1 MGFASS
7 YLANK
12 TLIDTLF
19 ADIPSKDTELI
30 IIIPAF
36 NEPGI
41 IYTLNSLLKCKKP
54 PCIVEVI
61 ILVNAPAKAT
71 VEQMEQNNNTIGE
84 LTAWKQENRNTSFNL
99 LFYNAGVQDNQYW
112 GVGMARK
119 MAMDEALRRF
129 DNINNPEGLIIS
141 LDADCTVSENYLEE
155 LYYQLYKRKDHRACS
170 IYFEHPLTGDLPV
183 TTYEA
188 IAQYEL
194 HMRYYYQA
202 LKYTGYPWVHQTM
215 GSAMA
220 VKAEAYAKAGGMSK
234 RQGAEDFYFIQ
245 KLVPGGGYFYLNT
258 ATVMPSP
265 RISCRVPFGTGP
277 VIAKIIESDD
287 VAFMTY
293 DIQGFIYLK
302 DFFDIVMLLFDADMN
317 TAKKIIA
324 NLHDGLQE
332 FLVENEWIEKI
343 SEIKNNTAS
352 KDTFRKRFFNWFNM
366 FRIVKYMNFIHSQHY
381 LKKIPVGKAAADLLE
396 ITGKTALTG
405 NVCELLNMYR
415 DMER

>member
-19 ADIPSKDTELI
+19 ADIPSQDTELI
-30 IIIPAF
+30 IIIPVF

-41 IYTLNSLLKCKKP
+41 IYTLNSLLQCKKP

-84 LTAWKQENRNTSFNL
+84 LTAWKQENRNSPINL
-99 LFYNAGVQDNQYW
+99 LFYNAGVQDNHYW

-129 DNINNPEGLIIS
+129 NNINNPEGLIIS

-183 TTYEA
+183 STYDA

-202 LKYTGYPWVHQTM
+202 LKYTGYPWVYQTM

-245 KLVPGGGYFYLNT
+245 KLVPEGGYFYLNT
-258 ATVMPSP
+258 ATVIPSP
-265 RISCRVPFGTGP
+265 RISYRVPFGTGP
-277 VIAKIIESDD
+277 VIAKIIESHD

-302 DFFDIVMLLFDADMN
+302 DFFDDVMLLFDADMN
-317 TAKKIIA
+317 TAKRIIA
-324 NLHDGLQE
+324 NLHEGLQK

-366 FRIVKYMNFIHSQHY
+366 FRIVKYMNFIHSQQY
-381 LKKIPVGKAAADLLE
+381 LNKIRVGKAAADLLE
-396 ITGKTALTG
+396 IKGIPAVTG